1 MMAWP
6 RRRPK
11 VGEEVVR
18 GREMEM
24 PGSMGNGGVLGIL
37 IPHDLICLFLLWP
50 SSFLL
55 SSQVDPLFYSW
66 PPGYFVSSRTSPF
79 FLLFIVLLAT

>member
-1 MMAWP
+1 MMAAKTEWWLDDVVLVGEGAGGAAKSRRRAATMAWP

-24 PGSMGNGGVLGIL
+24 PGSEGDWWL
-37 IPHDLICLFLLWP
+37 H
-50 SSFLL
+50 
-55 SSQVDPLFYSW
+55 
-66 PPGYFVSSRTSPF
+66 
-79 FLLFIVLLAT
+79 